1 MKVLGIVPSATDFKW
16 ALLDGTRAQPQVLP
30 LPSTSQKL
38 PADTCEGH
46 ALLSLRRLL
55 ATFLREQGVDRMCVL
70 QAGSSQFGGPSATRV
85 KAEGIIQLVGAELEL
100 TVDLVPPQS
109 LRAQEKRFGTVASGS
124 PEAVLNGGVDFKP
137 KAWREAV
144 LVAWWGLDE

>member
-1 MKVLGIVPSATDFKW
+1 MKVLGIAPSSTDFKW

-30 LPSTSQKL
+30 LPARSQKL
-38 PADTCEGH
+38 PADACEGH

-55 ATFLREQGVDRMCVL
+55 ATFLSEQGVERACVL
-70 QAGSSQFGGPSATRV
+70 QAGRSQHGGPSAARV

-100 TVDLVPPQS
+100 PVDLVAPQS
-109 LRAQEKRFGTVASGS
+109 LRAQEKRFEDVASGS
-124 PEAVLNGGVDFKP
+124 PEAVMNGGDAFKP
-137 KAWREAV
+137 KPWRDAV

>member
-1 MKVLGIVPSATDFKW
+1 MKVLGISPSSTDFKW
-16 ALLDGTRAQPQVLP
+16 ALLDGTRALPQVLH

-38 PADTCEGH
+38 PADACEGH

-55 ATFLREQGVDRMCVL
+55 TTFLPEQGVERVCVL
-70 QAGSSQFGGPSATRV
+70 QAGRSQHGGPSAARV

-100 TVDLVPPQS
+100 TVDLVAPQS
-109 LRAQEKRFGTVASGS
+109 LRAQEKRFASITSAS
-124 PEAVLNGGVDFKP
+124 PEDVLNSGADFKP
-137 KAWREAV
+137 KTWRDAV